1 MSLKARIT
9 DDVKTAMKAREA
21 QRLGA
26 LRLLT
31 AAIKQREV
39 DERIDLDDPQVVGVL
54 EKMIKQRRDS
64 IAQYE
69 KGGRPDLAAQEQFEI
84 DVLAGYLPQQ
94 ATDAEIDAV
103 VAAAIA
109 ATGAK
114 GVADM
119 GKVMGQVKAQLAGR
133 ADMGKV
139 SARVKA
145 KLAG

>member
-1 MSLKARIT
+1 MTLKARIT
-9 DDVKTAMKAREA
+9 DDMKAAMKARDA

-26 LRLLT
+26 VRLAL

-39 DERIDLDDPQVVGVL
+39 DERKDLSDADVLAVL

-64 IAQYE
+64 IQQYTAGNR
-69 KGGRPDLAAQEQFEI
+69 KDLADQEQFEI
-84 DVLAGYLPQQ
+84 DVLSAYLPQQ
-94 ATDAEIDAV
+94 AAEAEVDAV
-103 VAAAIA
+103 IVEAIA

-119 GKVMGQVKAQLAGR
+119 GKVMGQVKAKLAGR
-133 ADMGKV
+133 ADMGQV

-145 KLAG
+145 RLA